1 MRTQHMEVFFLNQVH
16 MVALLS
22 TAAWHAQRERQ
33 EALGLCA
40 LQKLCFRHWYLM
52 EGEELSPAAIAKA
65 PPHMEAITSNG
76 VLRQFPQSKKKSL
89 KFLSQSLFSVRSPA
103 ISAGTQQYTV
113 LMSAK
118 PRLNHYFFLCS
129 SAQLMI
135 RCSQGLILNFKTRKM
150 PLWCSIS
157 ARLWLSNTFV
167 YHCRINYHAPS
178 I

>member
-1 MRTQHMEVFFLNQVH
+1 MLRGRGRRLWVSVLYRNDVLDTGI
-16 MVALLS
+16 
-22 TAAWHAQRERQ
+22 WWREKNS
-33 EALGLCA
+33 A
-40 LQKLCFRHWYLM
+40 LQ
-52 EGEELSPAAIAKA
+52 LSQKPLHIW
-65 PPHMEAITSNG
+65 
-76 VLRQFPQSKKKSL
+76 RQLHQMVFSGNSPSRKKKSL

-129 SAQLMI
+129 SAHLMI
-135 RCSQGLILNFKTRKM
+135 RGSQGLILNFKTRKM

-167 YHCRINYHAPS
+167 YHCRINYHPPS